1 MPTPRKK
8 IKPSA
13 EFSSD
18 QNSLTRKKEKYL
30 KDLYTDPSR
39 PGSFSGLNKLRE
51 AIKKEGTYKFS
62 RAELKKELAKQDTYT
77 VNRFARRKFKR
88 SRVIAYGINDMVD
101 VDLADFSKLA
111 RYNRNI
117 KFLLVAID
125 VFSRFV
131 KIRPLRDKTSASV
144 VSALESVYSLGPVPR
159 KIRTDLG
166 LEFKNSKV
174 KEFFQTKGIRHVYA
188 SPPIKA
194 GYAERCIQTLKQ
206 LIYKYL
212 YHSNS
217 FRYIDVLDKIVENYN
232 SRPHR
237 SLGKLAPREVNE
249 KNQVTLWNKMYIDSL
264 RPKAKIRR
272 KDMRKT
278 TGNLTQ
284 IRREKYIYN
293 KGQLV
298 RISYSK
304 SPFERSYKEKFTQEA
319 FIVRD
324 RYLMNGIPVYKLADL
339 QNTLI
344 DGVFYSHD
352 LQPVIKTDDIWQV
365 ERILKTRGKG
375 KNKQVLVRW
384 KGYGPKFD
392 SYVLKSSLKNIRER
406 NL

>member
-1 MPTPRKK
+1 M
-8 IKPSA
+8 
-13 EFSSD
+13 
-18 QNSLTRKKEKYL
+18 
-30 KDLYTDPSR
+30 
-39 PGSFSGLNKLRE
+39 
-51 AIKKEGTYKFS
+51 
-62 RAELKKELAKQDTYT
+62 
-77 VNRFARRKFKR
+77 
-88 SRVIAYGINDMVD
+88 
-101 VDLADFSKLA
+101 
-111 RYNRNI
+111 
-117 KFLLVAID
+117 
-125 VFSRFV
+125 
-131 KIRPLRDKTSASV
+131 
-144 VSALESVYSLGPVPR
+144 
-159 KIRTDLG
+159 
-166 LEFKNSKV
+166 
-174 KEFFQTKGIRHVYA
+174 
-188 SPPIKA
+188 
-194 GYAERCIQTLKQ
+194 
-206 LIYKYL
+206 
-212 YHSNS
+212 
-217 FRYIDVLDKIVENYN
+217 LDKIVENYN

-352 LQPVIKTDDIWQV
+352 LQPVIIKA
-365 ERILKTRGKG
+365 LKA
-375 KNKQVLVRW
+375 LEAW
-384 KGYGPKFD
+384 A
-392 SYVLKSSLKNIRER
+392 SYKE
-406 NL
+406 